1 MSKMSWKDKLRNVF
15 SRGHKDIYEAVKI
28 YSQERGVATT
38 DVVAS
43 AVSSYLAADEE
54 GKDIL
59 EKTMEERRK
68 SGGGGGGQANID
80 AAVKMFVDMT
90 GGMTQ
95 LFQATNELRA
105 SVSIGSMV
113 SDFETVTGA
122 VEKIKGIGADKGK
135 GSIDDYVADAFVRG
149 LIKKVTGTDVN
160 ISTKETKE
168 TGKGKVEVIEDE

>member
-1 MSKMSWKDKLRNVF
+1 MGWKEKLRNVF
-15 SRGHKDIYEAVKI
+15 SRGHKDIYEAVKV
-28 YSQERGVATT
+28 YAQERGVATT

-59 EKTMEERRK
+59 EKTMAERRA
-68 SGGGGGGQANID
+68 SGGGGGGADIE

-90 GGMTQ
+90 GGMTK
-95 LFQATNELRA
+95 LFEATNQLRA

-122 VEKIKGIGADKGK
+122 VEKIKGLGSEKGK
-135 GSIDDYVADAFVRG
+135 GSLDDVLADAFVRG
-149 LIKKVTGTDVN
+149 LVKKVTGVDAN
-160 ISTKETKE
+160 LNSSSKKGKE
-168 TGKGKVEVIEDE
+168 TGKSPIEVIKPE

>member
-68 SGGGGGGQANID
+68 SGGGGGGANID

-90 GGMTQ
+90 NGMTK
-95 LFQATNELRA
+95 LFTATNELRA

>member
-1 MSKMSWKDKLRNVF
+1 MGWKESLRNIF
-15 SRGHKDIYEAVKI
+15 SRGHPDVYKAVKT
-28 YSQERGVATT
+28 YAQERGVPTT

-68 SGGGGGGQANID
+68 SGGGGGQANIE
-80 AAVKMFVDMT
+80 AAVKMFTDMT
-90 GGMTQ
+90 GGMTK

-113 SDFETVTGA
+113 SDFKTVTTA
-122 VEKIKGIGADKGK
+122 VEEIKGIGSEK
-135 GSIDDYVADAFVRG
+135 GSGSLDDILADAFVRG
-149 LIKKVTGTDVN
+149 LIKKMTGVEPGEIPKKKGVKTGQSE
-160 ISTKETKE
+160 IET
-168 TGKGKVEVIEDE
+168 VEPQ

>member
-1 MSKMSWKDKLRNVF
+1 MGWKDKLRNVF
-15 SRGHKDIYEAVKI
+15 SRGHKDIYEAAKE
-28 YSQERGVATT
+28 YAQERGVATT

-43 AVSSYLAADEE
+43 AVTSYLAADEE

-59 EKTMEERRK
+59 EKTMADRRA
-68 SGGGGGGQANID
+68 SGGGGGGANIE

-95 LFQATNELRA
+95 LFEATNQLRA

-122 VEKIKGIGADKGK
+122 VEKIKGLGADKGK
-135 GSIDDYVADAFVRG
+135 GSLDDYVADAFVRG
-149 LIKKVTGTDVN
+149 LIKKVTGEDVS
-160 ISTKETKE
+160 ISVRDGKGKE
-168 TGKGKVEVIEDE
+168 TGKSDIEVIKPE

>member
-1 MSKMSWKDKLRNVF
+1 MGWKDKLRNVF

-28 YSQERGVATT
+28 YAQERGIATT

-59 EKTMEERRK
+59 EKTMSERRA
-68 SGGGGGGQANID
+68 SGGGGGANID

-90 GGMTQ
+90 NGMTK
-95 LFQATNELRA
+95 LFTATNELRA

-122 VEKIKGIGADKGK
+122 VEKIKGLGAEK
-135 GSIDDYVADAFVRG
+135 GSGSLDDYVADAFVRG

-160 ISTKETKE
+160 ISTKEKKGKE
-168 TGKGKVEVIEDE
+168 TGKSKVENVEE

>member
-1 MSKMSWKDKLRNVF
+1 MGWKEKLRNVF

-59 EKTMEERRK
+59 EKTMSERRT
-68 SGGGGGGQANID
+68 SGGGGTADIS
-80 AAVKMFVDMT
+80 AAVEMFTKMTD
-90 GGMTQ
+90 GMTK
-95 LFQATNELRA
+95 LFQATNELRS

-122 VEKIKGIGADKGK
+122 VEKIKGLGADKGK
-135 GSIDDYVADAFVRG
+135 GSLDDYVADAFVRG
-149 LIKKVTGTDVN
+149 IIKKVTGENVS

-168 TGKGKVEVIEDE
+168 TGKSKVEVIEPK

>member
-1 MSKMSWKDKLRNVF
+1 MGWKDKLRNVF
-15 SRGHKDIYEAVKI
+15 SRGHKDIYEAVKE
-28 YSQERGVATT
+28 YAQERGIPTT

-59 EKTMEERRK
+59 EKTMSERRA
-68 SGGGGGGQANID
+68 SGGGGKADIS
-80 AAVKMFVDMT
+80 AAVDMFVKMT
-90 GGMTQ
+90 DGMTQ
-95 LFQATNELRA
+95 LFDATNKLRA

-122 VEKIKGIGADKGK
+122 VEKIKGLGSEK
-135 GSIDDYVADAFVRG
+135 GSGSLDDYVADAFVRG

-160 ISTKETKE
+160 ISLKEKKGKE
-168 TGKGKVEVIEDE
+168 TGKGKVEKVGE